1 MASPLLD
8 KFREQNPE
16 LSGTSDEALA
26 DFLHKTYYSDIPFS
40 KFAQTVGV
48 ADPNEAGP
56 VRSYGLIPILKGV
69 GDIGG
74 AVGYGL
80 EATGIAPEF
89 GKEVQQSAQDTEQR
103 LTERQ
108 SLQAQEDA
116 KQRLFNPDGSLGDFN
131 FGTFAQQAGRS
142 LPGMFVMGVPGG
154 ILAKGATTAAKA
166 LGAGAAADTIG
177 SGLGFG
183 AAEGVFSGATNAAQ
197 EQQTIRNT
205 PFDKLAD
212 NPAFIETYHNETDPT
227 LDQNT
232 RLEQARDIM
241 ARKAGDEVFGKTTL
255 STGAIG
261 ALTGGGLF
269 GQLRQ
274 GTSGG
279 LLARAAKGFAKEAG
293 QEAPQSAGEQYIQ
306 NVAEQKYLDPNTDPY
321 KDVLTSAVE
330 GGLVGGALG
339 LGGVFS
345 PSREKE
351 ETDKQIHALS
361 DTQATQA
368 IGAAPTVDDAIAA
381 AGAALEPSKIVADAT
396 VPGIPL
402 QEFLDQQIKA
412 PDAQRIVDYS
422 TVPGTPVQQAI
433 DNQYQPTGYVPGEA
447 GQVWETP
454 NAADAD
460 RQAQI
465 NRAFYEKEMADLA
478 QKESELRAMEN
489 APHPSKSQIKQY
501 RKARADLEVEKQL
514 RAEFFRDGLGFN
526 IVPNRA
532 GTLSKNTQLAD
543 QLGKVAGDAPM
554 PAAYYKGAPNWQ
566 SPKFKVSPFI
576 DALLRRATVPAQ
588 DLREYIDSQGYK
600 DTGYVPGDLGQVWES
615 PNTADADKQAQIN
628 RAFYEKE
635 QAELTSKAAALYSAE
650 RNPRVTPQ
658 LAKQYRKAR
667 VGLELEKRLRAEFF
681 RAGLGFNIV
690 PNRSGEVRNTQLQD
704 QLRALQSGRPTEPI
718 GRNAELNTDPATA
731 SGDLA
736 GSATGD
742 LPTAPAWESPAAR
755 VISNAPTD
763 QNFQPIA
770 QPERGNDRTGLVADP
785 GAVIGNDGNLPQQQQ
800 GDVPPGSGSDDLGRS
815 ALAPQSPR
823 AYQFRGYSEGVEPTV
838 IPDTQASAPGL
849 APDAVSG
856 KLKIGDVVQ
865 AKPGSDAIG
874 GTITAIREYGKK
886 QFIETDQSGGR
897 RFEASKFVAE
907 KQQDVAPEAQ
917 SAEANRQK
925 LAEVRQQIQAYES
938 FLACLRR

>member
-80 EATGIAPEF
+80 EASGIAPEF
-89 GKEVQQSAQDTEQR
+89 GKEVQQSALDTEQR

-116 KQRLFNPDGSLGDFN
+116 KQRLINPDGSLGDFN
-131 FGTFAQQAGRS
+131 FGTFVQQAGRS

-166 LGAGAAADTIG
+166 LGAGAAASDTIG

-183 AAEGVFSGATNAAQ
+183 AAEGIFSGATNAAQ

-205 PFDKLAD
+205 PFDKLVD
-212 NPAFIETYHNETDPT
+212 NPAFIEAYHNETDLT
-227 LDQNT
+227 ADQNT
-232 RLEQARDIM
+232 RLEQARDIL
-241 ARKAGDEVFGKTTL
+241 ARKAGDEVFGKTAA

-279 LLARAAKGFAKEAG
+279 ILARAAKGFTKEAG
-293 QEAPQSAGEQYIQ
+293 QEVLQSAGEQYIQ

-368 IGAAPTVDDAIAA
+368 IGTAPTVDDAIAA

-412 PDAQRIVDYS
+412 PDAQRVVDYS

-433 DNQYQPTGYVPGEA
+433 DNQYQPTGYIPGEL

-454 NAADAD
+454 NTQDAD

-465 NRAFYEKEMADLA
+465 NRAFYQQEQAQLAEKE
-478 QKESELRAMEN
+478 QQLREMEN
-489 APHPSKSQIKQY
+489 NPQISKQQQQAY
-501 RKARADLEVEKQL
+501 RKARIALRVEQNR
-514 RAEFFRDGLGFN
+514 RAE
-526 IVPNRA
+526 
-532 GTLSKNTQLAD
+532 
-543 QLGKVAGDAPM
+543 
-554 PAAYYKGAPNWQ
+554 
-566 SPKFKVSPFI
+566 
-576 DALLRRATVPAQ
+576 
-588 DLREYIDSQGYK
+588 E
-600 DTGYVPGDLGQVWES
+600 
-615 PNTADADKQAQIN
+615 
-628 RAFYEKE
+628 
-635 QAELTSKAAALYSAE
+635 
-650 RNPRVTPQ
+650 
-658 LAKQYRKAR
+658 
-667 VGLELEKRLRAEFF
+667 F
-681 RAGLGFNIV
+681 RAGLGFTVV

-704 QLRALQSGRPTEPI
+704 QLRALQSGRPTEPTAS
-718 GRNAELNTDPATA
+718 NAELNTDPA
-731 SGDLA
+731 
-736 GSATGD
+736 SATGIGAGNTASTD
-742 LPTAPAWESPAAR
+742 GRANPTGEIGDRVTPTALSAVAPSEAQSGS
-755 VISNAPTD
+755 VNAPTD
-763 QNFQPIA
+763 KNFQPIA
-770 QPERGNDRTGLVADP
+770 QSERGNDRTGLVADP

-815 ALAPQSPR
+815 ALAPQTPR

-838 IPDTQASAPGL
+838 IPDTKASAPGL
-849 APDAVSG
+849 APTATTG
-856 KLKIGDVVQ
+856 ALKVGDVVQ
-865 AKPGSDAIG
+865 AKPDSDAIG

-907 KQQDVAPEAQ
+907 KQQTVAPEAQ
-917 SAEANRQK
+917 SPEATQQK

>member
-26 DFLHKTYYSDIPFS
+26 NFLHKTYYSDIPFN
-40 KFAQTVGV
+40 KFAREVGV
-48 ADPNEAGP
+48 ADPNEAGAL
-56 VRSYGLIPILKGV
+56 RSYGLIPILKGV
-69 GDIGG
+69 SDVGG

-89 GKEVQQSAQDTEQR
+89 GKEIQQSAQDTEQR

-205 PFDKLAD
+205 PFDKLVD
-212 NPAFIETYHNETDPT
+212 NPAFIEAYHTETDPT

-241 ARKAGDEVFGKTTL
+241 ARKAGDEVFGKTAV

-279 LLARAAKGFAKEAG
+279 ILARAAKGFTKEAG
-293 QEAPQSAGEQYIQ
+293 QEVLQSAGEQYIQ
-306 NVAEQKYLDPNTDPY
+306 NVAEQKYLDPNIDPY
-321 KDVLTSAVE
+321 KDVLTSGVE

-361 DTQATQA
+361 DVQATEA
-368 IGAAPTVDDAIAA
+368 IAAAPTVDDAISA
-381 AGAALEPSKIVADAT
+381 AGAALEPSKIVAEAT

-412 PDAQRIVDYS
+412 PDAQRVVDYN

-433 DNQYQPTGYVPGEA
+433 DNQYQPVGYVPGEL

-465 NRAFYEKEMADLA
+465 NRAFYQQEQAQLAEKE
-478 QKESELRAMEN
+478 QQLREMEN
-489 APHPSKSQIKQY
+489 NPQVSKQQQQAY
-501 RKARADLEVEKQL
+501 RKARIAL
-514 RAEFFRDGLGFN
+514 RIEQN
-526 IVPNRA
+526 
-532 GTLSKNTQLAD
+532 
-543 QLGKVAGDAPM
+543 
-554 PAAYYKGAPNWQ
+554 
-566 SPKFKVSPFI
+566 
-576 DALLRRATVPAQ
+576 RRA
-588 DLREYIDSQGYK
+588 DE
-600 DTGYVPGDLGQVWES
+600 
-615 PNTADADKQAQIN
+615 
-628 RAFYEKE
+628 
-635 QAELTSKAAALYSAE
+635 
-650 RNPRVTPQ
+650 
-658 LAKQYRKAR
+658 
-667 VGLELEKRLRAEFF
+667 F
-681 RAGLGFNIV
+681 RAGLGFNVV

-704 QLRALQSGRPTEPI
+704 QLRALQSGRPTESI
-718 GRNAELNTDPATA
+718 GRNAELNTDPA
-731 SGDLA
+731 
-736 GSATGD
+736 SATGIGAGD
-742 LPTAPAWESPAAR
+742 IASSDGRANTTGEIVDRVTPTALSAVAPTETQSGS
-755 VISNAPTD
+755 VNAPTD
-763 QNFQPIA
+763 QNIQPIA

-785 GAVIGNDGNLPQQQQ
+785 GAVIGDDGNLPQQQQ
-800 GDVPPGSGSDDLGRS
+800 GDVPPGYGGDDLGRS

-823 AYQFRGYSEGVEPTV
+823 AYQFRGYSKGVEPT
-838 IPDTQASAPGL
+838 AAAPGL

-856 KLKIGDVVQ
+856 KLKVGDVVQ

-907 KQQDVAPEAQ
+907 KQQAVAESQQGPEATQ
-917 SAEANRQK
+917 QK